1 MYNNNEVINY
11 LQANKILALK
21 LDHELAGVGKVVSN
35 QIETIGAGAT
45 RVLYCLSVQG
55 RLRTQNQI
63 QILRTLS
70 PG

>member
-1 MYNNNEVINY
+1 MYNNNEAINY

-21 LDHELAGVGKVVSN
+21 LDHELAGVGKAVSN

-45 RVLYCLSVQG
+45 RVLYYLSAQG
-55 RLRTQNQI
+55 RLRTQNQR
-63 QILRTLS
+63 QILQTLS